1 MKSTGEVMGL
11 DRDFARAFAKAQ
23 LGAGVVLPHGG
34 AVFISVRDE
43 DKDAMAPLAKEL
55 TAMGFEIVAT
65 SGTARFLETQGLTV
79 RNVNKVLEGPPHIV
93 DAMIDGE
100 IDLIFNTTE
109 GRKAVEDSF
118 SLRRTALIR
127 SIPYYTT
134 VSGAKAATLAI
145 QALKADSL
153 DVAPLQ
159 SYFKSAF

>member
-1 MKSTGEVMGL
+1 
-11 DRDFARAFAKAQ
+11 
-23 LGAGVVLPHGG
+23 
-34 AVFISVRDE
+34 
-43 DKDAMAPLAKEL
+43 
-55 TAMGFEIVAT
+55 
-65 SGTARFLETQGLTV
+65 
-79 RNVNKVLEGPPHIV
+79 VLEGPPHIV